1 MLAQADIRE
10 SFLYAF
16 GSLFRRPDL
25 EAVEWFTNKLPHL
38 PRRVEGRKR
47 VLVNQLKM
55 PPYGPQRSAV
65 FVRDGL
71 VGNRN
76 RAAFRLFEPQQQAD
90 RRRLAGAGF
99 ADEGM
104 SRARRNR
111 KRNIV
116 HRSQGFAI
124 DSEAFGDA
132 ADGDLWR
139 LVAIKEAEPRIAE
152 FGIALRVERGDVAM
166 EFFGIG

>member
-1 MLAQADIRE
+1 
-10 SFLYAF
+10 
-16 GSLFRRPDL
+16 
-25 EAVEWFTNKLPHL
+25 
-38 PRRVEGRKR
+38 
-47 VLVNQLKM
+47 
-55 PPYGPQRSAV
+55 
-65 FVRDGL
+65 
-71 VGNRN
+71 
-76 RAAFRLFEPQQQAD
+76 
-90 RRRLAGAGF
+90 
-99 ADEGM
+99 M

-124 DSEAFGDA
+124 DNEAFGDA